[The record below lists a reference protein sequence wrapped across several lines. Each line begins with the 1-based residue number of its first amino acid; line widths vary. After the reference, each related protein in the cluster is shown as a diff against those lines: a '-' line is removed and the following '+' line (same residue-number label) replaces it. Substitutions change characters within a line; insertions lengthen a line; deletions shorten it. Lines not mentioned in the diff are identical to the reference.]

1 MTGDSTEIAT
11 RTIAASDGPGILAK
25 GKEGSNIPDMR
36 NPDDYLDSFLSSFSR
51 TQRTGFT
58 RGETSLPKMKD
69 IETLEEQFMMLF
81 FPGHQGTGSIESL
94 SKAVRYNLEKT
105 ARLLSDSIRLS
116 VRYENPEMGEGEAAR
131 ISDEHVEA
139 LLDNLGAIRKML
151 KKDAEA
157 GFEGDPA
164 ARNVHEVI
172 LCYPSMRAL
181 TVHRVASFMFQR
193 GVPLVPRMM
202 SEIIHSKTGIDIHPG
217 ARIGESFFID
227 HGTGV
232 VIGETTVIGDHVK
245 LYQGVT
251 LGALSIPKQ
260 GCGQLLVGAKR
271 HPTIE
276 DNVTIY
282 ANATI
287 LGDVTIGHD
296 STIASNAWIKESIPP
311 ESLVITQT
319 PEIKVRPKKRLP
331 Q

>member
-1 MTGDSTEIAT
+1 MTYNCEQFIDGYIESFN
-11 RTIAASDGPGILAK
+11 RTNKSQDEK
-25 GKEGSNIPDMR
+25 
-36 NPDDYLDSFLSSFSR
+36 
-51 TQRTGFT
+51 
-58 RGETSLPKMKD
+58 RGLSLPKMED
-69 IETLEEQFMMLF
+69 ITTLESELMALF
-81 FPGHQGTGSIESL
+81 FPGLSGSESK
-94 SKAVRYNLEKT
+94 SKLISVVTYHMENVT
-105 ARLLSDSIRLS
+105 RLLYDSILLALS
-116 VRYENPEMGEGEAAR
+116 YEDKGSTPIR
-131 ISDEHVEA
+131 A
-139 LLDNLGAIRKML
+139 LEDKTVDIVDDLASHFKDIRAML
-151 KKDAEA
+151 KLDAEA
-157 GFEGDPA
+157 GLKGDPA
-164 ARNVHEVI
+164 AKSVHGVI

>member
-1 MTGDSTEIAT
+1 MINA
-11 RTIAASDGPGILAK
+11 
-25 GKEGSNIPDMR
+25 
-36 NPDDYLDSFLSSFSR
+36 DDYLDDFISSFSR
-51 TQRTGFT
+51 THRKEAPRSEST
-58 RGETSLPKMKD
+58 LPRMRD

-81 FPGHQGTGSIESL
+81 FPGHQGTVSIESL
-94 SKAVRYNLEKT
+94 RKSVKYNLEKAT
-105 ARLLSDSIRLS
+105 RLLSDSIKLS
-116 VRYENPEMGEGEAAR
+116 IKYEAPEMSEKDAQA
-131 ISDEHVEA
+131 ITDEHVA
-139 LLDNLGAIRKML
+139 SLLENLGRIRGML
-151 KKDAEA
+151 KKDAAA

-164 ARNVHEVI
+164 AKSVHGVI

-181 TVHRVASFMFQR
+181 TVHRVASFLYQR

-232 VIGETTVIGDHVK
+232 VIGETTVIGNHVK

-260 GCGQLLVGAKR
+260 GCGQLLIGAKR

-287 LGDVTIGHD
+287 LGDITIGHD
-296 STIASNAWIKESIPP
+296 STIASNAWIKDSIPP
-311 ESLVITQT
+311 ESLVLTQT
-319 PEIKVRPKKRLP
+319 PEIKVRAKKRLP

>member
-1 MTGDSTEIAT
+1 MENTD
-11 RTIAASDGPGILAK
+11 R
-25 GKEGSNIPDMR
+25 
-36 NPDDYLDSFLSSFSR
+36 YLDSFLESFSR
-51 TQRTGFT
+51 THKKEFT
-58 RGETSLPKMKD
+58 RGESALPRMKD
-69 IETLEEQFMMLF
+69 IETLEEQFMALF

-94 SKAVRYNLEKT
+94 TKAVRYNLEKT
-105 ARLLSDSIRLS
+105 SRLLEDSIKLS
-116 VRYENPEMGEGEAAR
+116 LRYENAEMSDGEIQN
-131 ISDEHVEA
+131 ISSEHVEA
-139 LLDNLGAIRKML
+139 LFDNLGNIRRML
-151 KKDAEA
+151 KMDAEA

-181 TVHRVASFMFQR
+181 TVHRVASFLFQR
-193 GVPLVPRMM
+193 GVPLIPRMM

-232 VIGETTVIGDHVK
+232 VIGETTIIKDNVK

-251 LGALSIPKQ
+251 LGALSIPKH

-276 DNVTIY
+276 ENVTIY

-287 LGDVTIGHD
+287 LGDITIGHD

-311 ESLVITQT
+311 GSLVLTQT
-319 PEIKVRPKKRLP
+319 PEIKVRPKKKLP

>member
-1 MTGDSTEIAT
+1 M
-11 RTIAASDGPGILAK
+11 K
-25 GKEGSNIPDMR
+25 

-51 TQRTGFT
+51 THRKEFS
-58 RGETSLPKMKD
+58 RGETALPRMKD
-69 IETLEEQFMMLF
+69 IETLEEQFSTLF
-81 FPGHQGTGSIESL
+81 FPGHQGTGSMESL
-94 SKAVRYNLEKT
+94 RKAVRYNLEKT
-105 ARLLSDSIRLS
+105 ARLLEDSIRLS
-116 VRYENPEMGEGEAAR
+116 IKYENPEMSDQEALEEAAA
-131 ISDEHVEA
+131 HVEA
-139 LLDNLGAIRKML
+139 LLDNLGTIREML

-181 TVHRVASFMFQR
+181 AVHRVASFLFQR
-193 GVPLVPRMM
+193 KVPLVPRMM

-217 ARIGESFFID
+217 AMIGESFFID

-232 VIGETTVIGDHVK
+232 VIGETTVIGNHVK

-260 GCGQLLVGAKR
+260 GCGKLLVGAKR

-287 LGDVTIGHD
+287 LGDITIGHD
-296 STIASNAWIKESIPP
+296 STIASNAWIKDTIPP
-311 ESLVITQT
+311 NSLVLAQT

>member
-1 MTGDSTEIAT
+1 
-11 RTIAASDGPGILAK
+11 
-25 GKEGSNIPDMR
+25 MR

-51 TQRTGFT
+51 TT
-58 RGETSLPKMKD
+58 RGSSIRETTLPRMTD
-69 IETLEEQFMMLF
+69 IETLEEQFMSLF
-81 FPGHQGTGSIESL
+81 FPGHQGTGSMESL
-94 SKAVRYNLEKT
+94 RKTVRYSLEK
-105 ARLLSDSIRLS
+105 ASRLLLDSIRLS
-116 VRYENPEMGEGEAAR
+116 LHYENPEMSDEEVSR
-131 ISDEHVEA
+131 IADEHVEA
-139 LLDNLGAIRKML
+139 LLDNLGTIRTML

-157 GFEGDPA
+157 GYEGDPA

-181 TVHRVASFMFQR
+181 TAHRIASVLFKR

-202 SEIIHSKTGIDIHPG
+202 NEVIHQKTGIDIHPG
-217 ARIGESFFID
+217 ATIGESFFID

-232 VIGETTVIGDHVK
+232 VIGETTVIGSHVK

-251 LGALSIPKQ
+251 LGALSIPKN
-260 GCGQLLVGAKR
+260 GCGQLLTGAKR

-296 STIASNAWIKESIPP
+296 STIASSAWIKDSIPP
-311 ESLVITQT
+311 NSLVLTAT
-319 PEIKVRPKKRLP
+319 PEIKVRPKKILP

>member
-1 MTGDSTEIAT
+1 M
-11 RTIAASDGPGILAK
+11 L
-25 GKEGSNIPDMR
+25 
-36 NPDDYLDSFLSSFSR
+36 NPDDYLEPFLSSFARTRRESSR
-51 TQRTGFT
+51 K
-58 RGETSLPKMKD
+58 GESSLPRMKD
-69 IETLEEQFMMLF
+69 IDTLEEQFMSLF
-81 FPGHQGTGSIESL
+81 FPGHQGTCGIDSL
-94 SKAVRYNLEKT
+94 RRTVRYSLEK
-105 ARLLSDSIRLS
+105 ASRLLLDSIRLS
-116 VRYENPEMGEGEAAR
+116 LHYENPEM
-131 ISDEHVEA
+131 SDEEVSLIAEEHVEA
-139 LLDNLGAIRKML
+139 LLDSLGSIRGML

-181 TVHRVASFMFQR
+181 TAHRIASFLFRR

-202 SEIIHSKTGIDIHPG
+202 NEVIHQKTGIDIHPG
-217 ARIGESFFID
+217 ATIGESFFID

-232 VIGETTVIGDHVK
+232 VIGETSVIGSHVK

-260 GCGQLLVGAKR
+260 GCGQLLEGAKR

-287 LGDVTIGHD
+287 LGDITIGHD
-296 STIASNAWIKESIPP
+296 STIASNAWIKESIPSN
-311 ESLVITQT
+311 SLVLTAT